1 MSRLDDYRSAML
13 AVFPEVSDADL
24 VRVLEQGGTQFVSF
38 IVDHGLGPLWH
49 ARTQRAEFHA
59 SRMSAE
65 ALFLTQQHALGEIDT
80 VLEEAGI
87 QYAVIKGA
95 ASRMLLYDNP
105 ALRASH
111 DLDLLVRPEDRVR
124 AATALVNANF
134 TACPEADSI
143 SRELVLSRGA
153 VNIDLHWELL
163 REGRLRSDCTADM
176 LDRRRQSGGLWM
188 LSPEDSF
195 FLLVVHP
202 AFAKHL
208 GGWEMGLHR
217 VADIVAWLRTQ
228 SFDWPAVHTLLEHN
242 GVRTAAW
249 ATLRWVDLLTNPNP
263 VNGLDELLSDMSPTR
278 LRRAWL
284 DRWLRNNLSARTSGV
299 NWARLLLFSLFLHD
313 TPRDSVRALTGRYR
327 ARRRSGADL
336 AVFQDLTG

>member
-1 MSRLDDYRSAML
+1 ML
-13 AVFPEVSDADL
+13 AAFPEVSDAEL
-24 VRVLEQGGTQFVSF
+24 LRVLEQGGTPFVSL

-49 ARTQRAEFHA
+49 SRVGRDEFHA

-65 ALFLTQQHALGEIDT
+65 ALFLAQQQALEEIDT

-95 ASRMLLYDNP
+95 ASRELLYDNP
-105 ALRASH
+105 ALRACH
-111 DLDLLVRPEDRVR
+111 DLDLLVRREDRVH
-124 AATALVNANF
+124 AATALVSASF
-134 TACPEADSI
+134 VAFPEADSI
-143 SRELVLSRGA
+143 SRELLLSRGP

-163 REGRLRSDCTADM
+163 REGRLRRDCTDDM
-176 LDRRRQSGGLWM
+176 LERRRRSGGLWM

-228 SFDWPAVHTLLEHN
+228 SFDWPAVRTLLEQS

-263 VNGLDELLSDMSPTR
+263 VNGLDAMLSDISPAR
-278 LRRAWL
+278 VRRAWL
-284 DRWLRNNLSARTSGV
+284 DKWLSSNLSARTSDA

-313 TPRDSVRALTGRYR
+313 TPRDSVRALTGRHR
-327 ARRRSGADL
+327 ARKRSDADL
-336 AVFQDLTG
+336 AVFQDLTGEQTSV